1 MNKVDDIDLNI
12 NNYDINS
19 LITFFG
25 LNAQKMNES
34 ILEEKK
40 NIIYNVLLNDNKLTS
55 NKKINLVNFI
65 NKAYSNLL
73 IYINDTNNNN
83 NNNNDNLMNNSTITE
98 NIDLSNLYSEK
109 KVNDKDYYYTKS
121 DNTNNLNNHP
131 IVKKPYTKFSYT
143 DVSSAFEGIINPLE
157 KRITTKIICLDTRF
171 RENFCNTNSNNFI
184 IQLSTPLENV
194 ISMKL
199 VSFEIP
205 RSWYSVSSVLKN
217 NTFKISLYNMVDYA
231 DNIQTI
237 VIPDGNYSNIEL
249 VNLINNYFNNITDG
263 LDYLRFGIDVS
274 TSKATFYVKSNSA
287 IDTILP
293 YDSTNIHYSPNF
305 YYKIDFLNCEGFGL
319 YLGYS
324 KIIYEANKDNFYVD
338 NFNSTPA
345 VTYYGIIVSESSCG
359 SNLDNYIFIDVND
372 FNKNFNTNTVIS
384 QKDNYFIGNNILGKI
399 VLGFPDTLTLNSL
412 SDNILKKREYY
423 GPVRI
428 KKLQISLLNKYGSPI
443 DLLNNNY
450 SISLE
455 FNILYS

>member
-1 MNKVDDIDLNI
+1 
-12 NNYDINS
+12 
-19 LITFFG
+19 
-25 LNAQKMNES
+25 
-34 ILEEKK
+34 
-40 NIIYNVLLNDNKLTS
+40 
-55 NKKINLVNFI
+55 
-65 NKAYSNLL
+65 
-73 IYINDTNNNN
+73 
-83 NNNNDNLMNNSTITE
+83 MNNSTITE

-109 KVNDKDYYYTKS
+109 KVNDKDYYYTKA

-305 YYKIDFLNCEGFGL
+305 YYKIDFLNCEGLGL

-324 KIIYEANKDNFYVD
+324 KIIYEANKNNFYLD

>member
-1 MNKVDDIDLNI
+1 MNRIDEIELNV

-19 LITFFG
+19 LITFFD
-25 LNAQKMNES
+25 LNDNKMNES

-40 NIIYNVLLNDNKLTS
+40 NNIYNVLLNDNKLTS
-55 NKKINLVNFI
+55 KKKINLFEFI
-65 NKAYSNLL
+65 NKAYSKLL
-73 IYINDTNNNN
+73 IYM
-83 NNNNDNLMNNSTITE
+83 NDNNENLMSNGTITD

-109 KVNDKDYYYTKS
+109 KVNDKDYYYTTA
-121 DNTNNLNNHP
+121 DNTNKFTNHP
-131 IVKKPYTKFSYT
+131 IVTKPYTKFSYS
-143 DVSSAFEGIINPLE
+143 DVSSAFEGVINPLE
-157 KRITTKIICLDTRF
+157 KRITTKIVCLDTRF

-184 IQLSTPLENV
+184 IQLSSPLENV

-205 RSWYSVSSVLKN
+205 RLWHSISSILKN
-217 NTFKISLYNMVDYA
+217 NTFKIYLYNMVDYE
-231 DNIQTI
+231 DSIQTI
-237 VIPDGNYSNIEL
+237 VIPDGNYSNKTL
-249 VNLINNYFNNITDG
+249 VKIINNYLNNVANG
-263 LDYLRFGIDVS
+263 LDYLRFDIDIS
-274 TSKATFYVKSNSA
+274 TSKACFYVKSDSSK
-287 IDTILP
+287 DTILP

-319 YLGYS
+319 FLGYS
-324 KIIYEANKDNFYVD
+324 NTIYEADETNYYLD
-338 NFNSTPA
+338 NFNLTPA
-345 VTYYGIIVSESSCG
+345 VTYYGIIISESSCG

-384 QKDNYFIGNNILGKI
+384 QKDNSFIGNNILGKI
-399 VLGFPDTLTLNSL
+399 VLSFPDTLTLNSL
-412 SDNILKKREYY
+412 SDNIFKKREYY

-428 KKLQISLLNKYGSPI
+428 KKLQISLLNKYGHPI